1 MKNSKIKYLW
11 ILMTICCLLYPPYHM
26 KYKVGTSYDFRDI
39 GYHWLLW
46 PPTKGTIN
54 ITTLCIEIIIS
65 TVICFAIY
73 EILKNKAT
81 PAFFSLSFYKKNKKK
96 CFAIFILAIAAGIG
110 YYNAVYIP
118 QQHAKIAAEKEKKEY
133 QEKVRKNMLEAELN
147 SMELEHQKK
156 EQEKQEAAER
166 AAEIQKNMEESQ
178 RKFNEEMDRLQ
189 KENEQKLEELN
200 KSIKNNNKD
209 VINYGYIENG
219 GTTKSY
225 HNTQLPPGYYN
236 TSTLPDSALHSPE
249 QIMEDLL

>member
-1 MKNSKIKYLW
+1 
-11 ILMTICCLLYPPYHM
+11 MTICCLLYPPYHM

-54 ITTLCIEIIIS
+54 ITTLCIEIIIC

-73 EILKNKAT
+73 EILKNKAI
-81 PAFFSLSFYKKNKKK
+81 PAFFPLSFYKKNKKK
-96 CFAIFILAIAAGIG
+96 CFAIFILAIAVGIG
-110 YYNAVYIP
+110 YYNVVYIP
-118 QQHAKIAAEKEKKEY
+118 QQQAKIAAEKEEEERKK
-133 QEKVRKNMLEAELN
+133 QIRKNMFEAKLN

-156 EQEKQEAAER
+156 EQEKQEAAEK

-200 KSIKNNNKD
+200 KSIKNKD
-209 VINYGYIENG
+209 VINYRYIENG

-225 HNTQLPPGYYN
+225 YNPPLPPGYYN
-236 TSTLPDSALHSPE
+236 PPPPDSGLHSPE
-249 QIMEDLL
+249 QIIEDSLYNK